1 MNFEFFIAKRIAFGE
16 KKSFS
21 NFIIRIAI
29 VAIALSLAIMI
40 SAVCMV
46 GGFTKEIKEK
56 IFGFWGE
63 IHIHKLENSNSF
75 EANAININEINVA
88 KIKKLDAVKYVSPY
102 ITKAGIIK
110 TKTEIEGVVVKGIDK
125 NFDWNFVQNYIVEG
139 LKIQFTDTGFSKNIL
154 ISKVQAN
161 KLNLKVGDKII
172 LYFLKKETPQPIGR
186 KVEIS
191 GIYKTGLYEYDEKFI
206 LCDLALLQQINHW
219 QKSEITGLEIRLH
232 DIDKMDKIK
241 DKIYYSIIDNT
252 KYAETIKEIYPNI
265 FEWLNL
271 QKTNEYIVMMIMAI
285 VAILNMISALI
296 ILILDRTQMV
306 GILKALGAS
315 TAKIERI
322 FVFQATYIVFY
333 GILIGNAIA
342 FLICLIQKY
351 TGIIKL
357 NEENYYLSEVPVY
370 FDIPMILLINISTFI
385 ICYLVLYLP
394 SKIIG
399 KITPIKAI
407 RFE

>member
-1 MNFEFFIAKRIAFGE
+1 LNFEFFIAKRIAFGE

>member
-75 EANAININEINVA
+75 EANAININEINIA

-139 LKIQFTDTGFSKNIL
+139 HKIQFTDTGFSKNIL

>member
-232 DIDKMDKIK
+232 DIDKMDKIR